1 MQVLMPSGSSLNT
14 CSSSILSASL
24 AQIIDDLAEQG
35 WSLQTQ
41 FMSSTLTLELA
52 EECRKREAA
61 GLLVQAGVGRGPL
74 TVVSE
79 GLRGDHI
86 QWLEAGQSAACDQY
100 LGAMDELRQA
110 LNQALFLGL
119 EDFESHFALYPPG
132 AYYKK
137 HLDRFRDDD
146 RRAVSVVFYLNQDW
160 LAEQGGA
167 LRLHLADGTLH
178 DVLPQAGSLLVFLSA
193 DMPHEVLPA
202 NRDRLSLTG
211 WLRRRGDAP
220 F

>member
-1 MQVLMPSGSSLNT
+1 MNT
-14 CSSSILSASL
+14 CSFNDLNARV
-24 AQIIDDLAEQG
+24 ACIIDDLAEQG
-35 WSLQTQ
+35 WSLQTH
-41 FMSSTLTLELA
+41 FIAPTLTLELA
-52 EECRKREAA
+52 EECRKRAAA
-61 GLLVQAGVGRGPL
+61 GLLVQAGVGRSAL
-74 TVVSE
+74 AVISE

-86 QWLEAGQSAACDQY
+86 QWLDAGQNAACDQY
-100 LGAMDELRQA
+100 LAVMDAVRQA
-110 LNQALFLGL
+110 LNQALYLGL

-146 RRAVSVVFYLNQDW
+146 RRAVSVVFYLNEDW
-160 LAEQGGA
+160 RAEEGGA
-167 LRLHLADGTLH
+167 LRLHLADGSCR

-202 NRDRLSLTG
+202 TRERLSLTG
-211 WLRRRGDAP
+211 WLRRRGAAP